1 MAAVIL
7 TGHGGLEKLEYR
19 TDWPVPRP
27 ASGEV
32 LIEVLAAGINNT
44 DINTRI
50 GWYSKAVSSA
60 TGDGGVT
67 GYDAFDG
74 VDGSWS
80 GASLEFP
87 RIQGADVCGR
97 VVEVGEG
104 VSRDRIGERVIVRTM
119 LRSPVGFRP
128 FEVWTFGSEMRRRLR
143 AVRGCSV

>member
-50 GWYSKAVSSA
+50 GWYSKAVTSA
-60 TGDGGVT
+60 TGDGGA
-67 GYDAFDG
+67 GG
-74 VDGSWS
+74 V
-80 GASLEFP
+80 
-87 RIQGADVCGR
+87 
-97 VVEVGEG
+97 
-104 VSRDRIGERVIVRTM
+104 
-119 LRSPVGFRP
+119 
-128 FEVWTFGSEMRRRLR
+128 
-143 AVRGCSV
+143 